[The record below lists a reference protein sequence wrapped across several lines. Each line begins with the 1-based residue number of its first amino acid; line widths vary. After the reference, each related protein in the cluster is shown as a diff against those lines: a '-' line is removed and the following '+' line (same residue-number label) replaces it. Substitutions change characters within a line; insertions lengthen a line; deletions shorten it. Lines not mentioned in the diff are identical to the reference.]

1 MTAPAKSRSTKKGV
15 ADVPATAD
23 VSPVTPPPPVA
34 EAAPADVE
42 EVQPAGSEAAVD
54 GFSVLTEK
62 LNTAVTELKSLL
74 VVVKGLQKEHAK
86 LKKLTTKKSKSR
98 KGDAEG
104 GAPRVQSGFAK
115 PTLLSDALCNFLGV
129 PSGTMLAR
137 TEVTRKINE
146 YIKEHKLQTD
156 ADRRVIVP
164 DEKLKAILDIKEGV
178 PLSFF
183 NLQGCLKNHF
193 LKASA

>member
-1 MTAPAKSRSTKKGV
+1 MTTPKSRSTKKSATAEV
-15 ADVPATAD
+15 PAAPAPVVESPPVTEPVVVQPEADVPA
-23 VSPVTPPPPVA
+23 
-34 EAAPADVE
+34 VE
-42 EVQPAGSEAAVD
+42 VD
-54 GFSVLTEK
+54 GFAVISDK

-74 VVVKGLQKEHAK
+74 VVVKGLQKEYAK
-86 LKKLTTKKSKSR
+86 LKKLTTKKGKGR
-98 KGDAEG
+98 KADVEG

-129 PSGTMLAR
+129 PSGTMLPR

-146 YIKEHKLQTD
+146 YIKQNNLQTE
-156 ADRRVIVP
+156 ADRRVILP
-164 DEKLKAILDIKEGV
+164 DDKLKAILDMKEGV

-193 LKASA
+193 LKAPA

>member
-1 MTAPAKSRSTKKGV
+1 MAPAKTRAATPAAAAKKAEETKV
-15 ADVPATAD
+15 
-23 VSPVTPPPPVA
+23 
-34 EAAPADVE
+34 VE
-42 EVQPAGSEAAVD
+42 EVAPAVVATAEEVATPDSTDSFV
-54 GFSVLTEK
+54 VVTEK
-62 LNTAVTELKSLL
+62 LNSVLTELKSLV
-74 VVVKGLQKEHAK
+74 VVVKGLQKEHNK
-86 LKKLTTKKSKSR
+86 LKKLTAKKSKGR
-98 KGDAEG
+98 KAAEGAEG

-115 PTLLSDALCNFLGV
+115 PTLLSGALCNFLGV

-146 YIKEHKLQTD
+146 YIKTNKLQTD

-164 DEKLKAILDIKEGV
+164 DDKLKAILELKEGV

-193 LKASA
+193 IKAAA

>member
-1 MTAPAKSRSTKKGV
+1 MAPAKTR
-15 ADVPATAD
+15 
-23 VSPVTPPPPVA
+23 
-34 EAAPADVE
+34 APAAAKKVEDAKPVE
-42 EVQPAGSEAAVD
+42 EVAPAVAPVTDEVAVTAD
-54 GFSVLTEK
+54 TTDSFVVVTEK
-62 LNTAVTELKSLL
+62 LNGILTDLKAIV
-74 VVVKGLQKEHAK
+74 VVVKGLQKEYNK
-86 LKKLTTKKSKSR
+86 LKKQTAKKSKGR
-98 KGDAEG
+98 KAADGAEG

-129 PSGTMLAR
+129 PSGSMLAR

-146 YIKEHKLQTD
+146 YIKTNKLQTD

-164 DEKLKAILDIKEGV
+164 DDKHKAILELKEGV

-193 LKASA
+193 LKAAVA

>member
-1 MTAPAKSRSTKKGV
+1 MAPAKTR
-15 ADVPATAD
+15 
-23 VSPVTPPPPVA
+23 
-34 EAAPADVE
+34 APAAAKKVDDAKPVE
-42 EVQPAGSEAAVD
+42 EVAPVVATVTDEVAVTAD
-54 GFSVLTEK
+54 TTDSFVVVTEK
-62 LNTAVTELKSLL
+62 LNGMLADLKALV
-74 VVVKGLQKEHAK
+74 VVVKGLQKEYNK
-86 LKKLTTKKSKSR
+86 LKKQTAKKSKGR
-98 KGDAEG
+98 KAADGAEG

-129 PSGTMLAR
+129 PSGSMLAR

-146 YIKEHKLQTD
+146 YIKTNKLQTD

-164 DEKLKAILDIKEGV
+164 DDKLKAILELKEGV

-193 LKASA
+193 LKAAVA